1 MCTAFGS
8 WCAGASSNSFPP
20 SEKVNKQI
28 MKYCKTRIMWDNVAV
43 VCTILAVE
51 MFVVQADGKLKAK
64 GRRSTLR
71 NVSLYRENNRW
82 SKYSRLKIS
91 SSIQDGGTD
100 GGRWR
105 ASSCRKRQRG
115 RTRAWFGEVRRGICP
130 LLSSRCKER
139 GMTLID
145 DLIGKTF
152 RQKNW
157 YFQSACVRG
166 GRFLF

>member
-28 MKYCKTRIMWDNVAV
+28 MKYCETRIMWDSVAV

-51 MFVVQADGKLKAK
+51 MFVVQADGKLKEK

-71 NVSLYRENNRW
+71 NVSFYRVINRW
-82 SKYSRLKIS
+82 SKYSRLKLLLRSKMAEGVEQVLVENGKEDERELDLAKCAAEFAHYCQVDVRKEVWHPSTNWLEKHFARKIDIS
-91 SSIQDGGTD
+91 S
-100 GGRWR
+100 
-105 ASSCRKRQRG
+105 
-115 RTRAWFGEVRRGICP
+115 
-130 LLSSRCKER
+130 LL
-139 GMTLID
+139 
-145 DLIGKTF
+145 
-152 RQKNW
+152 
-157 YFQSACVRG
+157 VRG